1 MDPQSNFSELA
12 GEANTL
18 QQAGGDVGAAPAA
31 LGYAGW
37 TTPAVADEAH
47 GLMVGGRGVAN
58 GTGERARGRGRLVPG
73 GGGGSCRSREP
84 GARELSLAL
93 PLMIRYAS

>member
-47 GLMVGGRGVAN
+47 GLTVGGRGVAN
-58 GTGERARGRGRLVPG
+58 GTGERARGRGRLVP
-73 GGGGSCRSREP
+73 EP
-84 GARELSLAL
+84 GARGAGTLTRTPTLDTL
-93 PLMIRYAS
+93 CIVTLL